1 MFPHVRP
8 HERAYR
14 DDAQALGTAGV
25 ERSFHQ
31 CLADMPAAKTYRNFC
46 VNESQRVGRPFVDQV
61 SRQAIHR
68 QLKTVQ
74 RTIVRYSRL
83 RHAKD
88 QDGPKEGTGRG
99 DWIRTSD
106 ISLPKRALYQ
116 AEPRPDSRTC
126 DPDYPTRADLKSAP
140 GFGNTTFLD

>member
-1 MFPHVRP
+1 
-8 HERAYR
+8 
-14 DDAQALGTAGV
+14 
-25 ERSFHQ
+25 
-31 CLADMPAAKTYRNFC
+31 MPAAETFRNFR
-46 VNESQRVGRPFVDQV
+46 VNEPQRIGRPLV
-61 SRQAIHR
+61 SKERCQPIHR
-68 QLKTVQ
+68 QLKTVL

-83 RHAKD
+83 RHAWTE
-88 QDGPKEGTGRG
+88 PKEEIGRG

-116 AEPRPDSRTC
+116 AEPRPDSRTW